1 MVAQEIVMSQIRLSV
16 NVPMNRTAPCV
27 MNRDPARQ
35 SACHCARGP
44 SHKGARGFTLIELM
58 VTLVVLGIMMR
69 AAIPMFATWIGNSKI
84 RTAAESVYAGL
95 QIAKQ
100 ESVRRNARVLFQ
112 ATDANSTAW
121 TICPV
126 GVGTF
131 VCDPSQP
138 TIQVRDGGEESNT
151 VRIGAS
157 ADIAAI
163 NAGAFAAALSAG
175 SGVPASVM
183 FDSMGRTVITPGWIN
198 AVRFDFRDPNMSSTN
213 ERRLVVV
220 VSPAGSP
227 RMCDPQVPV
236 GNPRSC

>member
-1 MVAQEIVMSQIRLSV
+1 MLSTRSWLSAVV
-16 NVPMNRTAPCV
+16 NRAASHHINSEA
-27 MNRDPARQ
+27 
-35 SACHCARGP
+35 ARG
-44 SHKGARGFTLIELM
+44 SAGRRATARSRNAARGFSLVELM
-58 VTLVVLGIMMR
+58 VAITVLGILMT
-69 AAIPMFATWIGNSKI
+69 AAVPMFAVWIGNSKI

-100 ESVRRNARVLFQ
+100 ESVRRNARVLFR
-112 ATDANSTAW
+112 ATDANSTTW

-131 VCDPSQP
+131 ACDPLQP
-138 TIQVRDGGEESNT
+138 PIQVRDGGEESNS

-157 ADIAAI
+157 ADTTTI
-163 NAGAFAAALSAG
+163 NVGAFGAALAPG

-183 FDSMGRTVITPGWIN
+183 FDSMGRTVITPGWVN
-198 AVRFDFRDPNMSSTN
+198 AVRFDFRDPNMSAAN